1 MRAFAARAAENRVA
15 FLPGQACCTDGV
27 SRETHA
33 RLNFTH
39 VPLDQVDE
47 GVRRLARAAEKARE
61 KEPADEGFVEGQEPI
76 V

>member
-1 MRAFAARAAENRVA
+1 LREN
-15 FLPGQACCTDGV
+15 
-27 SRETHA
+27 HA

-47 GVRRLARAAEKARE
+47 GIRRLARAAEKARE
-61 KEPADEGFVEGQEPI
+61 KGLADEGVADGQEPI